1 MHLEG
6 VLMAIA
12 YLCLGSN
19 IGDKIGNLQQAVKM
33 LSASGMITVV
43 RTSALYETE
52 PWGNKELEWFV
63 NGVIEVKTKLSPRE
77 LLDLCK
83 NTEIQMGRVKTN
95 PNEYENR
102 NIDIDIIFYGD
113 LIIDEPDLKIP
124 HAHLHERAFEL
135 VPLLELIPDYEH
147 PKYNKSILQLH
158 EELETLDDV
167 FLYGTR
173 VDI

>member
-1 MHLEG
+1 
-6 VLMAIA
+6 MAIA

-19 IGDKIGNLQQAVKM
+19 IEDKIGYLQQAVK
-33 LSASGMITVV
+33 LLTESGMVTVV
-43 RTSALYETE
+43 RSSAFYETE
-52 PWGNKELEWFV
+52 PWGNKNLDWFV
-63 NGVIEVKTKLSPRE
+63 NAVIEVKTKLSPRE

-83 NTEIQMGRVKTN
+83 NTEIRMGRQKATTK
-95 PNEYENR
+95 EYEAR
-102 NIDIDIIFYGD
+102 NIDIDILFYGD

-124 HAHLHERAFEL
+124 HEHLHERAFEI

-147 PKYNKSILQLH
+147 PKYKKSLLQLH
-158 EELETLDDV
+158 EDLETCDDV

>member
-1 MHLEG
+1 
-6 VLMAIA
+6 MAVA

-19 IGDKIGNLQQAVKM
+19 IGDKVGYLQQAVKM
-33 LSASGMITVV
+33 LTESGLVTVV

-52 PWGNKELEWFV
+52 PWGNKDLDWFV

-77 LLDLCK
+77 LLQLCK
-83 NTEIQMGRVKTN
+83 NTEIQMGRK
-95 PNEYENR
+95 PSEKKYEAR
-102 NIDIDIIFYGD
+102 IIDIDILFYGD

-124 HAHLHERAFEL
+124 HEHLHERAFAI

-147 PKYNKSILQLH
+147 PKYKKSLLQLH
-158 EELETLDDV
+158 EDLETLDDV

>member
-1 MHLEG
+1 
-6 VLMAIA
+6 MAIA

-19 IGDKIGNLQQAVKM
+19 IGDKIGYVQQAVK
-33 LSASGMITVV
+33 LLTATGMVTVV

-52 PWGNKELEWFV
+52 PWGNKDLDWFV

-77 LLDLCK
+77 LLELCK
-83 NTEIQMGRVKTN
+83 NTELQMGRK
-95 PNEYENR
+95 PSSSAEYEAR
-102 NIDIDIIFYGD
+102 IIDIDILFYGD
-113 LIIDEPDLKIP
+113 LIVDEPDLKIP
-124 HAHLHERAFEL
+124 HEHLHERAFAI

-147 PKYNKSILQLH
+147 PKYNKSLLQLH

>member
-1 MHLEG
+1 
-6 VLMAIA
+6 MAVA

-19 IGDKIGNLQQAVKM
+19 IGDKVGYLQQAVK
-33 LSASGMITVV
+33 LLTESEKVTVV

-52 PWGNKELEWFV
+52 PWGNKDLDWFV
-63 NGVIEVKTKLSPRE
+63 NGVIEVKTKLTPHE

-83 NTEIQMGRVKTN
+83 KTERQMGRTN
-95 PNEYENR
+95 QTTDKYEAR
-102 NIDIDIIFYGD
+102 IIDIDILFYGD
-113 LIIDEPDLKIP
+113 LTIDEPDLQIP
-124 HAHLHERAFEL
+124 HKHLHERAFAI

-147 PKYNKSILQLH
+147 PKYKKSLLQLH
-158 EELETLDDV
+158 ADLETLDDV

>member
-1 MHLEG
+1 
-6 VLMAIA
+6 MAVA

-19 IGDKIGNLQQAVKM
+19 IGDKVGYLQQAVKM
-33 LSASGMITVV
+33 LTMSGMVTVV

-52 PWGNKELEWFV
+52 PWGNKDLDWFV

-77 LLDLCK
+77 LLELCK
-83 NTEIQMGRVKTN
+83 NIEVKMGREKTSSSK
-95 PNEYENR
+95 YEAR
-102 NIDIDIIFYGD
+102 KIDIDILFYGD
-113 LIIDEPDLKIP
+113 LTIDEPDLKIP
-124 HAHLHERAFEL
+124 HEHLHERAFAL

-147 PKYNKSILQLH
+147 PKYKKSLLQIH
-158 EELETLDDV
+158 EDLETVDDV

>member
-1 MHLEG
+1 
-6 VLMAIA
+6 MAIA

-19 IGDKIGNLQQAVKM
+19 TGDKVGYVQQAVR
-33 LSASGMITVV
+33 LLTSNSMITVV

-52 PWGNKELEWFV
+52 PWGNKDLDWFI

-77 LLDLCK
+77 LLELCK
-83 NTEIQMGRVKTN
+83 NTEIQMGREKSSTGK
-95 PNEYENR
+95 YEAR
-102 NIDIDIIFYGD
+102 KIDIDILFYGD
-113 LIIDEPDLKIP
+113 LTVNEPDLKIP
-124 HAHLHERAFEL
+124 HEHLHERAFAL

-147 PKYNKSILQLH
+147 PKYKKSLLQIH
-158 EELETLDDV
+158 EDLETLDDV

>member
-1 MHLEG
+1 
-6 VLMAIA
+6 MAIA

-19 IGDKIGNLQQAVKM
+19 MGDKVGYVQRAVKM
-33 LSASGMITVV
+33 LTESGMVTIV
-43 RTSALYETE
+43 RSSALYETE
-52 PWGNKELEWFV
+52 PWGNHDLDWFV
-63 NGVIEVKTKLSPRE
+63 NAVIEVKTKLSPRE

-95 PNEYENR
+95 SEKYENR
-102 NIDIDIIFYGD
+102 IIDIDILFYGD
-113 LIIDEPDLKIP
+113 MIIDEPDLKIP
-124 HAHLHERAFEL
+124 HPHLHERAFAL

-147 PKYNKSILQLH
+147 PKYKKSLLQLH

>member
-1 MHLEG
+1 
-6 VLMAIA
+6 MAIA

-19 IGDKIGNLQQAVKM
+19 IGDKVSYLQQAVKM
-33 LSASGMITVV
+33 LTANGLVAVV
-43 RTSALYETE
+43 RSSAFYETE
-52 PWGNKELEWFV
+52 PWGNKNLDWFV
-63 NGVIEVKTKLSPRE
+63 NSVIEVKTKLSPRE

-83 NTEIQMGRVKTN
+83 NIEIQMGREKSSSK
-95 PNEYENR
+95 EYEAR
-102 NIDIDIIFYGD
+102 KIDIDILFYGD

-124 HAHLHERAFEL
+124 HQHLHERAFVI

-147 PKYNKSILQLH
+147 PKYNKSLEQLH

-173 VDI
+173 IDI

>member
-1 MHLEG
+1 
-6 VLMAIA
+6 MAVA

-19 IGDKIGNLQQAVKM
+19 IGDKVGYLQQAVKLLT
-33 LSASGMITVV
+33 LSGKVTVV

-52 PWGNKELEWFV
+52 PWGNKDLDWFV
-63 NGVIEVKTKLSPRE
+63 NGVIEVKTKLTPRE
-77 LLDLCK
+77 LLELCK
-83 NTEIQMGRVKTN
+83 NTERQMGRTPSEKK
-95 PNEYENR
+95 YEAR
-102 NIDIDIIFYGD
+102 IIDIDILFYGD

-124 HAHLHERAFEL
+124 HEHLHERAFAI

-147 PKYNKSILQLH
+147 PKYKKSLLQLH
-158 EELETLDDV
+158 EDLETSDDV

>member
-1 MHLEG
+1 
-6 VLMAIA
+6 MAIA

-19 IGDKIGNLQQAVKM
+19 IGDKVTYLQQAVKM
-33 LSASGMITVV
+33 LTATGMVTVV
-43 RTSALYETE
+43 RSSAFYETE
-52 PWGNKELEWFV
+52 PWGNKDLDWFV
-63 NGVIEVKTKLSPRE
+63 NAVIEVKTKLTPRE

-83 NTEIQMGRVKTN
+83 NTERQMGRQTRKSDN
-95 PNEYENR
+95 YEAR

-124 HAHLHERAFEL
+124 HEHMHERAFTI
-135 VPLLELIPDYEH
+135 VPLLELIPYYEH
-147 PKYNKSILQLH
+147 PKFKKSLLDLH

>member
-1 MHLEG
+1 
-6 VLMAIA
+6 MAVA

-19 IGDKIGNLQQAVKM
+19 IGDKVGYIQQAVK
-33 LSASGMITVV
+33 LLTEKGLVTVV

-52 PWGNKELEWFV
+52 PWGNKDLDWFV

-83 NTEIQMGRVKTN
+83 NTERAMGREQSTSLK
-95 PNEYENR
+95 YEAR
-102 NIDIDIIFYGD
+102 KIDIDILFYGD
-113 LIIDEPDLKIP
+113 LIVDEPDLKIP
-124 HAHLHERAFEL
+124 HPHLHERAFAI

-147 PKYNKSILQLH
+147 PKYKKSLLQLH
-158 EELETLDDV
+158 EDLETVDDV

-173 VDI
+173 VNI